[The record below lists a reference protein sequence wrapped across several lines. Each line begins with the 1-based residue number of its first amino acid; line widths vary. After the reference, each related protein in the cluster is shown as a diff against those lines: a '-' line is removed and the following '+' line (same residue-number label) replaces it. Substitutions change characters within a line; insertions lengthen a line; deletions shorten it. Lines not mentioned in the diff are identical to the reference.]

1 MTGVSIMRIIARP
14 SGYAAAL
21 LLAGTA
27 ALAAPAAAQATAPIP
42 GPPVVPCSSSALA
55 AAIQNANLA
64 GSATLRLSGRC
75 TYVLTTAAAPGDGLP
90 PVTGNIAISG
100 SL

>member
-27 ALAAPAAAQATAPIP
+27 ALAAPAAAQASAPIP
-42 GPPVVPCSSSALA
+42 VPPVVPCSSSALV
-55 AAIQNANLA
+55 AAIQNANSA
-64 GSATLRLSGRC
+64 GSGILRLSPVC
-75 TYVLTTAAAPGDGLP
+75 NYVLTTAVAPGDGLP
-90 PVTGNIAISG
+90 LISG
-100 SL
+100 RLTVIGGP